1 MFCIL
6 CSDLPEL
13 ATQRMPIGIRAV
25 LKITNAEL
33 CLLLLKIQKFS
44 CGTFERNRKVTSPA
58 IHAVERRQEKRKAQ
72 GLTPWSYKPQITN
85 CIQ

>member
-1 MFCIL
+1 MLTSF
-6 CSDLPEL
+6 
-13 ATQRMPIGIRAV
+13 
-25 LKITNAEL
+25 
-33 CLLLLKIQKFS
+33 KIQKFS

-85 CIQ
+85 CIQWSGEKDGTEKYAKLLNMRKWSGEKF